1 MIFGLKNQPVEIKP
15 LLNDDEKTPY
25 SMIGLKMVPILEY
38 ESKQFMP
45 ESIDIINFIDKKH
58 PPRQVQNSENSKL
71 LDWISKNNGTCYQ
84 LAMPRWVKAPLEE
97 FKTQSAR
104 DYFESKKTAY
114 IGSFKDCLKESPALI
129 DKMEEEL
136 ELLESFFEKQ
146 HSFFENQLSLNDFH
160 LFAFLRSLSLVKG
173 LAFPKKVNFYMKEMS
188 KASQVPLHTDIAL

>member
-1 MIFGLKNQPVEIKP
+1 MIFGLKKQAVEIKT
-15 LLNDDEKTPY
+15 LLNDDEKTPQ
-25 SMIGLKMVPILEY
+25 SMIGFKMTPILEY

-58 PPRQVQNSENSKL
+58 PPRQIQNSENSKL
-71 LDWISKNNGTCYQ
+71 LNWINKNNGACYQ

-114 IGSFKDCLKESPALI
+114 IGSFKDCLNESPALI
-129 DKMEEEL
+129 EEMEKEL
-136 ELLESFFEKQ
+136 EFLESLFEKQ
-146 HSFFENQLSLNDFH
+146 HRFFEEQMSLNDFH
-160 LFAFLRSLSLVKG
+160 LFAFLRSLSIVKG

-188 KASQVPLHTDIAL
+188 KISRVPLHTDIAL